1 MAETT
6 IRNILEQGRAE
17 FAYNCAKEGS
27 EIRKKKEYKS
37 YAKKIPAL
45 IQANGLGA
53 TFAYIKSKT
62 DEDKSKAGYAYKL
75 LYDQVTEWLKE
86 EPKGLIVD
94 KLNNEK
100 EDLVKIIVSLNSAE
114 YRALTREV
122 LSFFLW
128 LRRFAE
134 GLIEG
139 E

>member
-1 MAETT
+1 M
-6 IRNILEQGRAE
+6 EQGRAE

-75 LYDQVTEWLKE
+75 LYDQVTEWLKK